1 MDDKKTKTCPM
12 CQRALPLE
20 CFYTYQGAP
29 KGYCKECQHKI
40 DKQRRQK
47 KQERFCYKY

>member
-1 MDDKKTKTCPM
+1 MDEKKI
-12 CQRALPLE
+12 PLDH
-20 CFYTYQGAP
+20 FYIYQGAP

-40 DKQRRQK
+40 AKQRRQK